1 MLPAQSSDGKWIAA
15 RLPSMITRLP
25 RRIPDQLVGRGAEFD
40 QPPRDP
46 TPYGAPHRLRLR
58 VGLADLVLDQV
69 EEEIGDVVDHL
80 QLGLG

>member
-1 MLPAQSSDGKWIAA
+1 V
-15 RLPSMITRLP
+15 ITGVP
-25 RRIPDQLVGRGAEFD
+25 RRIPDQLLGRRAELD

-69 EEEIGDVVDHL
+69 EEEIGNVVCYL